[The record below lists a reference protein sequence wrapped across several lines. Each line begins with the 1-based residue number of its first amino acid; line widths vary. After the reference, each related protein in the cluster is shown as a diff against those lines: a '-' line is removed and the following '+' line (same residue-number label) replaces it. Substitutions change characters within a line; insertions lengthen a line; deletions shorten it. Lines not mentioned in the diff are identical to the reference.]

1 VMLSAQESLHLFVW
15 RFLCPARVLTHMR
28 THACKLQVLAL
39 GGNRLHFDARAAA
52 AGAADG
58 EAICKLVSALSTHC
72 HALRYLDFA
81 ATAPVACPKG
91 TASAALSHRVPT
103 HPRADAHP
111 SGANLG
117 GRGERRWWDFGCGTK
132 GSSGRGNGSHD
143 GPLTLGACLW
153 ATEVLEQWRCLFQAA
168 ASGSAEE
175 LREWREEA
183 LRVLQRLLATRSVTR
198 AELEGVVTESKLGK
212 ALSRTAALG
221 DRNSQPEGAAMVS
234 VVPVLAAVLK
244 GKWKALLEGS
254 RPGERTP

>member
-1 VMLSAQESLHLFVW
+1 
-15 RFLCPARVLTHMR
+15 
-28 THACKLQVLAL
+28 
-39 GGNRLHFDARAAA
+39 
-52 AGAADG
+52 
-58 EAICKLVSALSTHC
+58 
-72 HALRYLDFA
+72 
-81 ATAPVACPKG
+81 
-91 TASAALSHRVPT
+91 
-103 HPRADAHP
+103 
-111 SGANLG
+111 
-117 GRGERRWWDFGCGTK
+117 
-132 GSSGRGNGSHD
+132 
-143 GPLTLGACLW
+143 
-153 ATEVLEQWRCLFQAA
+153 VLEQWRCLFQAA